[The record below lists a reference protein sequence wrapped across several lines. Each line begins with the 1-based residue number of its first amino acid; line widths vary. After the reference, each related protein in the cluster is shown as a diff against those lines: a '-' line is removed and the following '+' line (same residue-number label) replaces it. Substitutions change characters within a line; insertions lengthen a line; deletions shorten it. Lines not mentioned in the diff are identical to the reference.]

1 MIDLLAGISGT
12 DFLIFFSLTTL
23 LCLVIGKIVII
34 NDGSEEYPMPSKNAC
49 NLVAISAMRGGWQGV
64 LETVLFQMFDKG
76 ILRMEGNSGDGVI
89 VRNSEVQGLSDLER
103 IIYDHVRIPR
113 KPSEMNSTCIKEG
126 IRTKLEPTYCEL
138 EQQHLMKSKSDR
150 MRARWVTGFLM
161 ACLCM
166 LGGTKL
172 LLGISRNKPIILLSV
187 LMVVAIV
194 LLFKVLKPNE
204 LLTSLGRKYIK
215 ELTDHLVWMKACL
228 KNNSSGNQLDF
239 DPALGIAVYGVSIV
253 AGSVLFSSYNQVFAN
268 RRERGWLGDSTFGDS
283 GDSGSSSSSDG
294 GSGCGGCGGCGG
306 GD

>member
-1 MIDLLAGISGT
+1 MIDILAGISGT
-12 DFLIFFSLTTL
+12 NFLILFSLITL

-34 NDGSEEYPMPSKNAC
+34 NDSSEQYPMPSKNAC
-49 NLVAISAMRGGWQGV
+49 NLVAISALRGGWQGV
-64 LETVLFQMFDKG
+64 VETVLFQMFDKG
-76 ILRMEGNSGDGVI
+76 ILRMEGNSGDEVI

-103 IIYDHVRIPR
+103 IIYDHVNIPR
-113 KPSEMNSTCIKEG
+113 RPSEMNSACIKEG

-138 EQQHLMKSKSDR
+138 ERQHLMKSTSDR

-204 LLTSLGRKYIK
+204 MLTSLGRKYVK
-215 ELTDHLVWMKACL
+215 ELTDHFVWMKACL
-228 KNNSSGNQLDF
+228 KDNSSGKQLDF
-239 DPALGIAVYGVSIV
+239 DPSLGIAVYGVSIV
-253 AGSVLFSSYNQVFAN
+253 AGSVLFASYNQVFAN
-268 RRERGWLGDSTFGDS
+268 RRDSGWLGDSVSDSAGDS
-283 GDSGSSSSSDG
+283 GGSDG
-294 GSGCGGCGGCGG
+294 GGGCGGCGGCGG